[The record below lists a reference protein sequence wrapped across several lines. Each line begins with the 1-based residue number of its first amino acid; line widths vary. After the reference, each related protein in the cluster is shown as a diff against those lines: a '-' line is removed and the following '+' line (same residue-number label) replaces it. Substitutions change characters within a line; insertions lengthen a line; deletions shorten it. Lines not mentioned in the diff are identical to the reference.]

1 MSKKLPKGSIV
12 ALITPFREDG
22 TVNTDKIRELV
33 EFHIANKTD
42 GILVLGTTGE
52 TPTMTAQEDELVAKT
67 AIEQAAGRIPI
78 IVGSGS
84 NNTDYMLQKSRLY
97 EQMGADGLLLISP
110 YYNKANHAGLIRH
123 FETVA
128 DAVNIPCILYNI
140 PGRTGVSIPVDVVEH
155 LSKHPN
161 IQAIKEASGNIGY
174 AMQIAPL
181 LNENFQMYSGNDD
194 QILPLLAIGGDGVIS
209 VWANLEPEKV
219 HTLVQ
224 SFHDGDLETSRKLQ
238 LEGLDL
244 VGSLF
249 CEVNPIPVKT
259 AMNILGKECG
269 GLRLPLCEMDE
280 ANKARLEASLK
291 KAGLLA

>member
-97 EQMGADGLLLISP
+97 EQMGADGLLLP
-110 YYNKANHAGLIRH
+110 TTTKP
-123 FETVA
+123 TM
-128 DAVNIPCILYNI
+128 
-140 PGRTGVSIPVDVVEH
+140 PV
-155 LSKHPN
+155 
-161 IQAIKEASGNIGY
+161 
-174 AMQIAPL
+174 
-181 LNENFQMYSGNDD
+181 
-194 QILPLLAIGGDGVIS
+194 
-209 VWANLEPEKV
+209 
-219 HTLVQ
+219 
-224 SFHDGDLETSRKLQ
+224 
-238 LEGLDL
+238 
-244 VGSLF
+244 
-249 CEVNPIPVKT
+249 
-259 AMNILGKECG
+259 
-269 GLRLPLCEMDE
+269 
-280 ANKARLEASLK
+280 
-291 KAGLLA
+291 